1 MQRERN
7 RRLADREAKALE
19 HRPFKDLKRIVRAER
34 AMAPTAR
41 PTPPQARG
49 VAPQVEDDSDL
60 FRQAVVNVVP
70 LDRRERQRVA
80 APPPANPSRPLI
92 DDDAEALAE
101 LSDLVTGKA
110 AFDIADT
117 DEHVE
122 GAVSGI
128 DPRLVRRLRRG
139 EFVAQAHL
147 DLHGMISDE
156 ARVAVDRFLLD
167 AYRRGLR
174 CVLIVHGRGHN
185 SKDQIPVLKTR
196 LKVWLARGQWSRLVL
211 AFTSARACDGG
222 TGALYVLLR
231 RQRSSKRIIHV
242 TEGAKR

>member
-7 RRLADREAKALE
+7 RRLADHEAKALE
-19 HRPFKDLKRIVRAER
+19 HRPFKGLERIVHV
-34 AMAPTAR
+34 AR
-41 PTPPQARG
+41 TQAQQPTPAAARDTS
-49 VAPQVEDDSDL
+49 PPVEDDADL
-60 FRQAVVNVVP
+60 FHQAVANVVP
-70 LDRRERQRVA
+70 LDRRERQRVS
-80 APPPANPSRPLI
+80 APAPANPSRPLV

-110 AFDIADT
+110 AFDLADT

-122 GAVSGI
+122 GAVSNI

-147 DLHGMISDE
+147 DLHGMISEE
-156 ARVAVDRFLLD
+156 ARIAVDRFLLD
-167 AYRRGLR
+167 AYHRGHR

-231 RQRSSKRIIHV
+231 RHRSSKRTLHV